1 MVPTLPC
8 GCPACRQWVPSRLLR
23 PPAVCPSPGR
33 PGLAPAEARPPALA
47 PPVNAPPPSPHAAR
61 PSRRRS
67 LHSSLA
73 SVFSQCVRGP
83 FSLAAVSGCHCPCV
97 GRPPAFLG
105 GARSRL
111 CPRCL
116 CVPGTPPV
124 CSGSQSA
131 LRAGPSVS
139 GLFPLRLSPSSAS
152 GTQAASAR
160 PSPSTS
166 CPCLRH
172 STVAALWTGCWVMAA
187 CWQGHCPSLLCPGQ
201 CHRARL
207 MWGSR
212 LTPRRCSPRPHPLC
226 LFRAPGSAAYLEF
239 ITSLH
244 SVKLSAA
251 TSRCVQAPCLQPRL
265 RDLTSG

>member
-8 GCPACRQWVPSRLLR
+8 SCPACRQWVPSRLLR

-33 PGLAPAEARPPALA
+33 PGLAPAKARPPALA

-139 GLFPLRLSPSSAS
+139 GLFPLRLSL
-152 GTQAASAR
+152 R
-160 PSPSTS
+160 P
-166 CPCLRH
+166 LLQGLKRH
-172 STVAALWTGCWVMAA
+172 L
-187 CWQGHCPSLLCPGQ
+187 PD
-201 CHRARL
+201 
-207 MWGSR
+207 
-212 LTPRRCSPRPHPLC
+212 PRPPRPVPVC
-226 LFRAPGSAAYLEF
+226 
-239 ITSLH
+239 
-244 SVKLSAA
+244 A
-251 TSRCVQAPCLQPRL
+251 TPPWLP
-265 RDLTSG
+265 SGLGAG

>member
-1 MVPTLPC
+1 MRERTFLSGCCVWLSLSLCGTPTC
-8 GCPACRQWVPSRLLR
+8 F
-23 PPAVCPSPGR
+23 
-33 PGLAPAEARPPALA
+33 
-47 PPVNAPPPSPHAAR
+47 
-61 PSRRRS
+61 SRRRQ
-67 LHSSLA
+67 
-73 SVFSQCVRGP
+73 VTP
-83 FSLAAVSGCHCPCV
+83 
-97 GRPPAFLG
+97 
-105 GARSRL
+105 
-111 CPRCL
+111 
-116 CVPGTPPV
+116 VPQVPV
-124 CSGSQSA
+124 CSRDPARVFWVPVSSA
-131 LRAGPSVS
+131 GRSERFRP
-139 GLFPLRLSPSSAS
+139 FPLETVSPSSAS